1 MNSCQL
7 DIQTVS
13 AEGIEH
19 LLRNIGMGHRISRS
33 EIEDI
38 MIEFGT
44 YYTGDDGQSNYYL
57 ISANQMLD
65 LISWQGRGSSLHVGL
80 R

>member
-33 EIEDI
+33 EIEGI

-44 YYTGDDGQSNYYL
+44 GYIGDDGQSNYYL
-57 ISANQMLD
+57 ISANQMMD
-65 LISWQGRGSSLHVGL
+65 LISWQGRGLYT
-80 R
+80 

>member
-19 LLRNIGMGHRISRS
+19 LLRNIGMCHRISRS
-33 EIEDI
+33 EIEGI

-44 YYTGDDGQSNYYL
+44 GYIGDDDGQSNYYL
-57 ISANQMLD
+57 ISTNQMLD
-65 LISWQGRGSSLHVGL
+65 LISWQGRGSLHVGL